1 MANPVALGRDD
12 AVMPNDGV
20 GADGELDPG
29 AHEFI
34 EGMGVYFA
42 QFDMPRIFGR
52 LVGLL
57 IVSEHPL
64 SHEEIAR
71 TLGVARGSVSTNMR
85 LALTLDLVERVAV
98 RGDRRDFYRQT
109 GDPWGRSIGAKVA
122 ATMPLRGMAA
132 RALEALPPAHREAR
146 ARMADLMDFC
156 DFFEEE
162 SDGLVRRWK
171 ERLAARGRPAD
182 PRLG

>member
-1 MANPVALGRDD
+1 MANPVIVGRDD
-12 AVMPNDGV
+12 EVSPGEEA
-20 GADGELDPG
+20 GADGEMDHG

-57 IVSEHPL
+57 MVSERPL
-64 SHEEIAR
+64 AHEEIAR

-109 GDPWGRSIGAKVA
+109 GDPWGRSIGAKVT
-122 ATMPLRGMAA
+122 ATLPLRGMAA
-132 RALEALPPAHREAR
+132 RALEALPRNHLEAR
-146 ARMADLMDFC
+146 ARMADLIDFC

-162 SDGLVRRWK
+162 RDGLVQRWK
-171 ERLAARGRPAD
+171 ERLAARGRPTD
-182 PRLG
+182 PKMG

>member
-1 MANPVALGRDD
+1 MAHSLAVSRDD
-12 AVMPNDGV
+12 EVSPGTAA
-20 GADGELDPG
+20 GASGEMDHG

-42 QFDMPRIFGR
+42 QFDLPRIFGR

-57 IVSEHPL
+57 MVSERPL
-64 SHEEIAR
+64 AHEEIAR

-85 LALTLDLVERVAV
+85 LALALDLAERVAV

-109 GDPWGRSIGAKVA
+109 GDPWGRSLDAKVA
-122 ATMPLRGMAA
+122 ATMPLQRMAE
-132 RALEALPPAHREAR
+132 RALQALPPDHLEAR
-146 ARMADLMDFC
+146 ARMADLIDFC
-156 DFFEEE
+156 EFFETERE
-162 SDGLVRRWK
+162 GLVRRWK

-182 PRLG
+182 PKVG